1 MNETAATKQVL
12 KKLSALRATLT
23 DEEQA
28 VLDSMIISGEDDV
41 AAHSM
46 RVTERVYKDEDD
58 ANAHAMRVTERVYKD
73 EDDAMAHALPE
84 GAKLQ
89 PRIVFNPETEVYYI
103 E

>member
-1 MNETAATKQVL
+1 
-12 KKLSALRATLT
+12 
-23 DEEQA
+23 
-28 VLDSMIISGEDDV
+28 
-41 AAHSM
+41 M